1 MEENRMIAAFMGYEF
16 VTVGYFDT
24 EDETQWQR
32 ENREWMDEVGIEDVG
47 DYFVDTKDNS
57 WFPAEEA
64 DYHKS
69 WDALMPVV
77 EKIEKEGCEVVIG
90 SQMEW
95 INDDQDIVWHQDVS
109 ICQDIQE
116 ICNVTAKT
124 KIEAVYSAVL
134 SFLKWYNENQNH
146 KHDRQ

>member
-77 EKIEKEGCEVVIG
+77 EKIESLGYNVDICQTTVDIFKKTNWNDEVVCKKEA
-90 SQMEW
+90 S
-95 INDDQDIVWHQDVS
+95 
-109 ICQDIQE
+109 
-116 ICNVTAKT
+116 KL
-124 KIEAVYSAVL
+124 EAVYSAVL
-134 SFLKWYNENQNH
+134 SFLKWYNENQIKN
-146 KHDRQ
+146 RER